1 MWTNTYVGPGNS
13 GDFVTATAVDSSG
26 NVFVTGCSLNQSSF
40 TSASYATVGY
50 STTGVPLWTN
60 LYNGSTND
68 YSWGLAIA
76 VDGSGDVVVAGNS
89 YAGAG
94 SNSFDTIKI
103 SSAGAPIWTN
113 RQPAPDSVA
122 GPCAVAVDASGKV
135 FLATIAGLA
144 AYSSDGA
151 LLWTNNGI
159 AASAAALDG
168 NGNLIVTE
176 RLDNGN
182 GTWAYATIKLSND
195 GAPLWTNLYHDE
207 VNGPAT
213 PKAIA
218 VDTDGD
224 AFVTGTSFTGTNYY
238 FATVGYSATGVPL
251 WTNRYNRPGGSDDRA
266 IAIAVDG
273 RGNVFV
279 TGQSCTKFN
288 STVFS
293 DHRYATV
300 AYSSAGTPL
309 WTNLYNGSS
318 SGSMCS
324 AIAADASGNV
334 FVTGL
339 SWLNGFGFTTV
350 AYSAVGAPLWTNS
363 YNSVFGGYNT
373 AVVAPDR
380 AGNVFVTG
388 ESGPPIVPGFHYTT
402 LKYSSSIPA
411 RLDFQ
416 RGDTQLVLTW
426 TNIGFNLQF
435 APTAEGTFTN
445 IAGATSPYAHSLL
458 GGAGYFRLQGP

>member
-26 NVFVTGCSLNQSSF
+26 NVFVTGYSLNQSSF

-68 YSWGLAIA
+68 YSRGLAIA
-76 VDGSGDVVVAGNS
+76 VDGSGNVVVAGKS

-113 RQPAPDSVA
+113 RQPVPGSVA

-144 AYSSDGA
+144 AYSSGGA
-151 LLWTNNGI
+151 LLWTNNDI
-159 AASAAALDG
+159 AAAAAALDG
-168 NGNLIVTE
+168 GGNLIVTE
-176 RLDNGN
+176 R
-182 GTWAYATIKLSND
+182 TTIGLGPGGYRTTKFSND

-207 VNGPAT
+207 VNGNAT

-218 VDTDGD
+218 VDSDGNV
-224 AFVTGTSFTGTNYY
+224 FVTGTSFTGTNYY
-238 FATVGYSATGVPL
+238 FATVGYSAAGVPL

-293 DHRYATV
+293 DYRYATV
-300 AYSSAGTPL
+300 AYASAGTPL
-309 WTNLYNGSS
+309 WTNLYDGSS
-318 SGSMCS
+318 SGSESC
-324 AIAADASGNV
+324 AIAADTSGNV

-339 SWLNGFGFTTV
+339 SYLNEFGFTTV

-363 YNSVFGGYNT
+363 YNSLSGANNT
-373 AVVAPDR
+373 PVVAADR

-388 ESGPPIVPGFHYTT
+388 ESGPGLVPGFHYTT

-416 RGDTQLVLTW
+416 RVDAQLVLTW
-426 TNIGFNLQF
+426 TNVGFNLQF
-435 APTAEGTFTN
+435 APSAAGTFTN
-445 IAGATSPYAHSLL
+445 IAGATSPYTHSLL
-458 GGAGYFRLQGP
+458 GGAGYFRLQGS